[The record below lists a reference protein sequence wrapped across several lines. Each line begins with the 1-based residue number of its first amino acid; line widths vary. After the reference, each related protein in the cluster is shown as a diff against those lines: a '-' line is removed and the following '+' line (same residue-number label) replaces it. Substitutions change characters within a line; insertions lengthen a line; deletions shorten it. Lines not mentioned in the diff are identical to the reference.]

1 MYVFEIIFILLDF
14 PARVDDGEEIDS
26 WTVIDHR
33 TGNSVPLRADRW
45 YQSAPTSDPI
55 TSSGDFTGIRINI
68 WNRAK
73 VRRFMTHS
81 LAGGGSHNLG
91 YHALRW
97 EMILHGNAG
106 ELGTYAVLRV
116 LPDKIARFLYEYHD
130 TLYTS
135 LGLPAIPLDRSGISV
150 HSILRPE
157 QVQIRDLFIAYM
169 QNMYN
174 MPAD

>member
-1 MYVFEIIFILLDF
+1 MWSNCQTYLAYFAFFRVFRVLFILYVFEIIFILLDF

-81 LAGGGSHNLG
+81 LAGGDNHNL
-91 YHALRW
+91 
-97 EMILHGNAG
+97 E
-106 ELGTYAVLRV
+106 
-116 LPDKIARFLYEYHD
+116 P
-130 TLYTS
+130 
-135 LGLPAIPLDRSGISV
+135 GLPCFEVGNDSAWQCWRVGHVCCASCAS
-150 HSILRPE
+150 
-157 QVQIRDLFIAYM
+157 
-169 QNMYN
+169 
-174 MPAD
+174 